1 MSELEILEKNL
12 DNYVSRFYA
21 QQILR
26 GAFLTLLIALSG
38 WLVIALLEYAFMF
51 DPIVRGAIFY
61 SFLMLICSV
70 LIFQVIIPG
79 LKFFRVLVPISKELA
94 AQEIGHGI
102 KEVDDKLTN
111 TLSLNAELADS
122 NALVI
127 ASLNQ
132 RALGLNK
139 FQFAG
144 LINLKKPLELIKYLV
159 LPVLT
164 IVVIAVFNPSMI
176 FDSSYRVLSY
186 NQSFASPAP
195 FSFQIENASLIVA
208 EGQPFTL
215 SVVTAGNQTPSQV
228 FLESGSNSSRM
239 VSKGDGKFEHTF
251 DRLSND
257 LVFSLS
263 AAGVNSDEFRIQVF
277 ARPKLVLNTAMI
289 DYPSYTNLESEKVT
303 NRTQFRVPE
312 GSKMD
317 WRFETEDVE
326 QIRLLPDESGLK
338 LETADALS
346 TMTSTAKKPHLFN
359 LFVQSSSGLKDT
371 VPFVV
376 DVIKDAHPKILVK
389 ELTDSNYSNTRF
401 FNGKIDDDYGF
412 SKLVFI
418 VIEVSDGTN
427 QPVLKESVKIDRAS
441 SAQSISYFVNLD
453 SLDLDPGSEIE
464 YYFEVWDNDG
474 VNGAKSA
481 LSAKWTHKKM
491 SIDEANAKS
500 EDQANKTK
508 DSMTENLE
516 ELRRISEEFK
526 AFKKALLQKKKKQDW
541 QDKERLKNLLERQKR
556 AMEKI
561 MRQSEAQRKQN
572 EQDKQFKKQ
581 SEEMLRKQEQIEKMF
596 NELFDEEFKEKYKE
610 YNDLLDKLNKD
621 QTLDKLDEMK
631 LDNEKVEKELDRTLE
646 LFKQLE
652 FEKEVNEALE
662 KTNEL
667 KGRQEAL
674 NKETDT
680 KKSEPEELK
689 EKQDDLKDD
698 LDILSEDLEKLE
710 ELNEGLEEKQPL
722 PETKSETEKA
732 EDAMKE
738 SSENLGSGKKKKSK
752 EKQQDAEDALEDLGS
767 KLDAFQQQQAQD
779 KAEEDLDDMRQIL
792 ENLVDLSHDQERV
805 MQRLKITKAKDPQFV
820 ALSMQQ
826 KKIIDDT
833 KVVEDSLLA
842 LSKRVPEIGKEI
854 NNEISDVKQHM
865 GIALDNMTNQRPNQE
880 KVHLQKAS
888 ISQQLSMTSLN
899 NLAIMFD
906 QIINQMQ
913 QSMNSKMKGNG
924 QCEKPGNGKSGKP
937 SASDMKKMQQGLN
950 EQLQK
955 LKDAM
960 EKGKAPN
967 GKKPGQMPGK
977 GQGGMS
983 QELAR
988 MAAQQEAI
996 REQLRSLANE
1006 IEGNGGKPGS
1016 GLKQLEKLM
1025 EQTEEDLLYQ
1035 KITQQTIDRQ
1045 QEIMSKLLEAE
1056 NAERERDMEE
1066 KRESKT
1072 NNTSFEIP
1080 STLWEK
1086 YHQDKQKELE
1096 YYKTLPPNLKPYYR
1110 KRVNR
1115 YFSQFPE

>member
-26 GAFLTLLIALSG
+26 GAFLTLLITLSG
-38 WLVIALLEYAFMF
+38 WLIIALLEHAFMF
-51 DPIVRGAIFY
+51 NPLVRGAIFY
-61 SFLMLICSV
+61 SFLMLIFSV
-70 LIFQVIIPG
+70 LIFQVILPV
-79 LKFFRVLVPISKELA
+79 LKYFRVLVPISKELA
-94 AQEIGHGI
+94 AQEIGAGI

-111 TLSLNAELADS
+111 TLSLSAGLTES
-122 NALVI
+122 NALVL

-139 FQFAG
+139 FQFSG
-144 LINLKKPLELIKYLV
+144 LINLKKPLELLKYLV
-159 LPVLT
+159 LPILT
-164 IVVIAVFNPSMI
+164 IFVIAFFNPSMI
-176 FDSSYRVLSY
+176 LDSSYRVFSY
-186 NQSFASPAP
+186 NQSFAPPAP

-215 SVVTAGNQTPSQV
+215 TVSTNGSQTPSQV
-228 FLESGSNSSRM
+228 YIESGSTSSRLIGR
-239 VSKGDGKFEHTF
+239 GDGMFEHTF
-251 DRLSND
+251 DRLNRD
-257 LVFSLS
+257 LVFNLTAS
-263 AAGVNSDEFRIQVF
+263 GVNSPEFRIQVF
-277 ARPKLVLNTAMI
+277 SRPKLVMNTALI
-289 DYPSYTNLESEKVT
+289 EYPSYTQLESEKVA

-312 GSKMD
+312 GSIMS
-317 WRFETEDVE
+317 WRFETKDVE
-326 QIRLLPDESGLK
+326 FIKLIQNESGLS
-338 LETADALS
+338 LETANSLS
-346 TMTSTAKKPHLFN
+346 TMTSTANGPQAFN
-359 LFVQSSSGLKDT
+359 LFVQSPFGLKDT
-371 VPFVV
+371 VPFII
-376 DVIKDAHPKILVK
+376 DVIKDGHPKIFVK
-389 ELTDSNYSNTRF
+389 ELIDSNYSSTRY
-401 FNGKIDDDYGF
+401 FNGQIDDDYGF
-412 SKLVFI
+412 SKLVF
-418 VIEVSDGTN
+418 VVAEVANGTKRM
-427 QPVLKESVKIDRAS
+427 VLEDPINVDRTS
-441 SAQSISYFVNLD
+441 SAQPISYFVNLD
-453 SLDLDPGSEIE
+453 SLELAPGSEVE
-464 YYFEVWDNDG
+464 YYFEVWDNDA
-474 VNGAKSA
+474 VNGAKSTV
-481 LSAKWTHKKM
+481 SAKWSHKKM
-491 SIDEANAKS
+491 SAKEAHDKS

-508 DSMTENLE
+508 DSMKENLE
-516 ELRRISEEFK
+516 ELRRINEEFK
-526 AFKKALLQKKKKQDW
+526 EFKKALLQKKKQDW

-561 MRQSEAQRKQN
+561 MHQSEAQRKQN

-610 YNDLLDKLNKD
+610 YNELLDKLNKD
-621 QTLDKLDEMK
+621 QTMDKLGEMK

-652 FEKEVNEALE
+652 FEQKVNEALE

-667 KGRQEAL
+667 KDRQEEL
-674 NKETDT
+674 NKETD
-680 KKSEPEELK
+680 KKESRSEELK
-689 EKQDDLKDD
+689 EKQDDLKED
-698 LDILSEDLEKLE
+698 LDSLTEELDKLEKLNE
-710 ELNEGLEEKQPL
+710 ELEEKQPL
-722 PETKSETEKA
+722 PETKSDTDKA
-732 EDAMKE
+732 EDAMNE
-738 SSENLGSGKKKKSK
+738 SSDDLESGKKKKSK
-752 EKQQDAEDALEDLGS
+752 ENQEEAEDALEDLGS
-767 KLDAFQQQQAQD
+767 KLDAFKQQQAQD
-779 KAEEDLDDMRQIL
+779 RAEEDLDDMRQIL

-805 MQRLKITKAKDPQFV
+805 MQQLKITRAKDPQFV
-820 ALSMQQ
+820 ALSMEQ

-865 GIALDNMTNQRPNQE
+865 DIALDNMTNQRPNQE
-880 KVHLQKAS
+880 KAHLQRAS
-888 ISQQLSMTSLN
+888 VSQQLSMTSLN

-906 QIINQMQ
+906 QIIKQMQ

-996 REQLRSLANE
+996 REQLRSLANQ
-1006 IEGNGGKPGS
+1006 IEGNGGKPGA
-1016 GLKQLEKLM
+1016 GMKQLEKLM

-1035 KITQQTIDRQ
+1035 RITQQTIDRQ
-1045 QEIMSKLLEAE
+1045 QEIMTKLLEAE

-1072 NNTSFEIP
+1072 NNTTFEIP
-1080 STLWEK
+1080 SSLWEK

-1096 YYKTLPPNLKPYYR
+1096 FYKTLPPNLKPYYR
-1110 KRVNR
+1110 KRVYR